1 MGENLKEENRDKN
14 LGTETHLREG
24 VVKEEKFPYS
34 RKPSHRC
41 VCQKFGTSKG
51 TITKRK
57 EKKNPQ
63 NMCLTTITSG
73 DRKVAQTL
81 TSTNREWGL
90 GRKFI
95 GRDHGGE

>member
-1 MGENLKEENRDKN
+1 MCLSEVWNLKGHYNQE
-14 LGTETHLREG
+14 
-24 VVKEEKFPYS
+24 
-34 RKPSHRC
+34 
-41 VCQKFGTSKG
+41 
-51 TITKRK
+51 KRK

-73 DRKVAQTL
+73 DIKVAQTL